1 MSSDDAILQGGQSG
15 HTRQSDHG
23 DPGGGG
29 ALTRCAAVSWRLRAF
44 LLRAWPPVI
53 FFLLL
58 SATWEAMALWL
69 HSPLVPGCGAILR
82 ELVEIVR
89 SGFAFSEIG
98 VTFLR
103 MSLGFLL
110 ALLFALPVGILTA
123 VSRTAERFFE
133 PGVILGLTVPGLVWA
148 LLCVIWFGVSLASPV
163 VAVALGVLP
172 ALVIS
177 VHQGVRSLEQ
187 ERVEMVRVFRLP
199 PSLVLRKVWLPLLYS
214 FIVSGC
220 RIGLSIAWKVIVL
233 VEIFG
238 MSDGV
243 GYQLNSKFSTQDVE
257 GVIAW
262 TLAFWIA
269 MLVIEHGIFRPLEVH
284 ANRWKR
290 GNAR

>member
-1 MSSDDAILQGGQSG
+1 MNSDNAILRSGGVAPPRS
-15 HTRQSDHG
+15 T
-23 DPGGGG
+23 
-29 ALTRCAAVSWRLRAF
+29 AKAWRLCAF
-44 LLRAWPPVI
+44 LVRAWPPVV

-58 SATWEAMALWL
+58 AACWEAMATWL
-69 HSPLVPGCGAILR
+69 RSPLVPDCAAILR
-82 ELVEIVR
+82 ELVDIVR
-89 SGFAFSEIG
+89 SGAGYTQIG
-98 VTFLR
+98 ITFLR
-103 MSLGFLL
+103 MSLGFVL
-110 ALLFALPVGILTA
+110 ALLFALPVGILSA

-172 ALVIS
+172 AMVIA
-177 VHQGVRSLEQ
+177 VHQGVRSLEH
-187 ERVEMVRVFRLP
+187 ERVEMLRVFRLP
-199 PSLVLRKVWLPLLYS
+199 PALVLRKVWLPLLYS

-220 RIGLSIAWKVIVL
+220 RVGFSIAWKVIVL

-269 MLVIEHGIFRPLEVH
+269 MLAIEHGVFRPLEVH

-290 GNAR
+290 GNGR

>member
-1 MSSDDAILQGGQSG
+1 MRSDNAILQSG
-15 HTRQSDHG
+15 EAAPAPAPVMAPKVR
-23 DPGGGG
+23 G
-29 ALTRCAAVSWRLRAF
+29 AATWRLRAF
-44 LLRAWPPVI
+44 LVRAWPPVL
-53 FFLLL
+53 FFVLLT
-58 SATWEAMALWL
+58 ACWEAMAVWL
-69 HSPLVPGCGAILR
+69 HSPLVPGCGAIVR

-89 SGFAFSEIG
+89 SGFAFTEIG
-98 VTFLR
+98 ITFLR

-110 ALLFALPVGILTA
+110 ALVFALPVGILTA
-123 VSRTAERFFE
+123 VSRNAERFFE

-172 ALVIS
+172 AMVIS

-199 PSLVLRKVWLPLLYS
+199 PVLVLRKVWLPLLYS

-220 RIGLSIAWKVIVL
+220 RIGFSIAWKVIVL

-269 MLVIEHGIFRPLEVH
+269 MLAVEHGIFRPLEVH

>member
-1 MSSDDAILQGGQSG
+1 MSSDNAILRSGGVAPPPS
-15 HTRQSDHG
+15 
-23 DPGGGG
+23 
-29 ALTRCAAVSWRLRAF
+29 AAKAWRLRAF
-44 LLRAWPPVI
+44 LVRAWPPAA

-58 SATWEAMALWL
+58 AACWEAMATWL
-69 HSPLVPGCGAILR
+69 HSPLVPDCAAILR
-82 ELVEIVR
+82 ELVDIVR
-89 SGFAFSEIG
+89 SGAGFTQIG
-98 VTFLR
+98 ITFLR

-110 ALLFALPVGILTA
+110 ALLFAMPVGILSA

-172 ALVIS
+172 AMVIA
-177 VHQGVRSLEQ
+177 VHQGVRSLEH
-187 ERVEMVRVFRLP
+187 ERVEMLRVFRLP
-199 PSLVLRKVWLPLLYS
+199 PVLVLRKVWLPLLYS

-220 RIGLSIAWKVIVL
+220 RVGFSIAWKVIVL

-262 TLAFWIA
+262 TLAFWVA
-269 MLVIEHGIFRPLEVH
+269 MLAIEHGIFGPLEVH

-290 GNAR
+290 GNPR

>member
-1 MSSDDAILQGGQSG
+1 MNTDNAILGSG
-15 HTRQSDHG
+15 MPAPARRIWSLQ
-23 DPGGGG
+23 
-29 ALTRCAAVSWRLRAF
+29 RLRTVLVRLIPPIAF
-44 LLRAWPPVI
+44 FALLMGC
-53 FFLLL
+53 
-58 SATWEAMALWL
+58 WEAMAIWL

-82 ELVEIVR
+82 ELVKITR
-89 SGFAFSEIG
+89 SGFVFSEIG
-98 VTFLR
+98 ITFLR

-110 ALLFALPVGILTA
+110 ALVIGLPIGILTA

-148 LLCVIWFGVSLASPV
+148 LLCVIWFGVSLASPM

-172 ALVIS
+172 SMVIS
-177 VHQGVRSLEQ
+177 VNQGVRSLEH
-187 ERVEMVRVFRLP
+187 ERLEMIQVFRLP
-199 PSLVLRKVWLPLLYS
+199 AGLVLRKVWLPLLYS

-220 RIGLSIAWKVIVL
+220 RIGFSIAWKVIVL

-238 MSDGV
+238 MADGV

-269 MLVIEHGIFRPLEVH
+269 MLCVEHGIFRPLDIH

-290 GNAR
+290 GFAR

>member
-1 MSSDDAILQGGQSG
+1 MSSENAILHNG
-15 HTRQSDHG
+15 T
-23 DPGGGG
+23 
-29 ALTRCAAVSWRLRAF
+29 AAVPRSAAVAWRLRA
-44 LLRAWPPVI
+44 LLTRAWPPLV

-58 SATWEAMALWL
+58 MACWEGMASWL
-69 HSPLVPGCGAILR
+69 HSPLVPGCGAILH

-89 SGFAFSEIG
+89 SGFAFTEIG

-103 MSLGFLL
+103 MSLGFVL
-110 ALLFALPVGILTA
+110 ALLLALPVGILTA

-172 ALVIS
+172 AMVIS
-177 VHQGVRSLEQ
+177 VHQGVRSLEH
-187 ERVEMVRVFRLP
+187 ERLEMIRVFRLP
-199 PSLVLRKVWLPLLYS
+199 PALVLRKVWLPLLYS

-220 RIGLSIAWKVIVL
+220 RIGFSIAWKVIVL

-262 TLAFWIA
+262 TLAFWMA
-269 MLVIEHGIFRPLEVH
+269 MLAIEHGIFRPLEVH

-290 GNAR
+290 GTPR

>member
-1 MSSDDAILQGGQSG
+1 MNSDNAILRSGGVAPP
-15 HTRQSDHG
+15 R
-23 DPGGGG
+23 P
-29 ALTRCAAVSWRLRAF
+29 AAKAWRLRAF
-44 LLRAWPPVI
+44 LVRAWPPVV

-58 SATWEAMALWL
+58 AVCWEAMATWL
-69 HSPLVPGCGAILR
+69 RSPLVPDCAAILR
-82 ELVEIVR
+82 ELVDIVR
-89 SGFAFSEIG
+89 SGAGYTQIG
-98 VTFLR
+98 ITFLR

-110 ALLFALPVGILTA
+110 ALLFALPVGILSA

-172 ALVIS
+172 AMVIA
-177 VHQGVRSLEQ
+177 VHQGVRSLEH
-187 ERVEMVRVFRLP
+187 ERVEMLRVFRLP
-199 PSLVLRKVWLPLLYS
+199 PALVLRKVWLPLLYS

-220 RIGLSIAWKVIVL
+220 RVGFSIAWKVIVL

-269 MLVIEHGIFRPLEVH
+269 MLAIEHGVFRPLDVH

-290 GNAR
+290 GSAR